1 MDDWTVGAFSDSL
14 EEKVKKLNL
23 YRIPE
28 FPKDTFIK
36 PRKRAEY
43 WPPHMV
49 PSNQL
54 QKLQEST
61 NENNNSVTSS
71 TQNNKTAVVI
81 STGVANNINTTETK
95 NKFNHS
101 MNTSSNEAIND
112 FILVELVIL
121 LITNF
126 TLVFFLL
133 TNINWEIKNFYK
145 FITGVSYLIL
155 ILVK

>member
-1 MDDWTVGAFSDSL
+1 MLKFSDQSRTTYIMDDWTVGAFSDSL

-49 PSNQL
+49 SSNQL

-71 TQNNKTAVVI
+71 TQNDKTSAVSNAVVI
-81 STGVANNINTTETK
+81 STGVANNINTLETK

-101 MNTSSNEAIND
+101 TNTSSNEAIND

-126 TLVFFLL
+126 NLVFF
-133 TNINWEIKNFYK
+133 Y
-145 FITGVSYLIL
+145 Y
-155 ILVK
+155 